1 MAKGRQKLESTLTY
15 KDYCTARRVVAYI
28 HEDIKAIVREDQRQ
42 HVLKES
48 EIITKAISEYYDRRP
63 ELVEKLKSTMG
74 KNYF

>member
-1 MAKGRQKLESTLTY
+1 M
-15 KDYCTARRVVAYI
+15 AYI